1 MTSLITFEHAS
12 LGYGRR
18 VVLEDISFEVNP
30 GDYLG
35 LVGPNGA
42 GKTTVLK
49 ALLGIHAPLAGM
61 VRTAGGLRFGY
72 VPQRE
77 QLNYYYPLSVADV
90 VTMGRPPHARW
101 QRDARSRD
109 REAVDHALA
118 QVGLIPLAR
127 RQIRYLSGG
136 ERQRMLIARAL
147 VSEPTILVL
156 DEPTN
161 GMDLAATTQI
171 LALVR
176 QLRRERG
183 ITVLLVSH
191 ALNEV
196 ANEVDHI
203 ALVVGGRFRLGPT
216 AEILTGETLSAM
228 YGIPVEVAHFGGR
241 HVVMA
246 KNGTAALEAAAQDP
260 RRNRARA

>member
-1 MTSLITFEHAS
+1 MSSLIAFERAA

-18 VVLEDISFEVNP
+18 VVLEDISFEVNR

-49 ALLGIHAPLAGM
+49 VLLGIHAALSGG
-61 VRTAGGLRFGY
+61 VRRAPGLRFGY

-77 QLNYYYPLSVADV
+77 QLNYNFPLSVADV
-90 VTMGRPPHARW
+90 VLMGRPPHARW
-101 QRDARSRD
+101 QRESRARD

-118 QVGLIPLAR
+118 QVGLTPLAR
-127 RQIRYLSGG
+127 RQIRFLSGG

-147 VSEPTILVL
+147 VSEPTVLVL

-176 QLRRERG
+176 QLRRDQG

-196 ANEVDHI
+196 ANEVDRI

-216 AEILTGETLSAM
+216 AEILTSDTLSAM
-228 YGIPVEVAHFGGR
+228 YGIPVDVAHFGGR
-241 HVVMA
+241 HVVFA
-246 KNGTAALEAAAQDP
+246 KNGTPTLETIPDP
-260 RRNRARA
+260 RRNRERA

>member
-1 MTSLITFEHAS
+1 VTSLIAFEHAS

-49 ALLGIHAPLAGM
+49 ALLGIHRPIAGLL
-61 VRTAGGLRFGY
+61 RRQPGLRFGY

-77 QLNYYYPLSVADV
+77 QLNYNFPLSVADV
-90 VTMGRPPHARW
+90 VLMGRTPNGRWERAAR
-101 QRDARSRD
+101 ARD
-109 REAVDHALA
+109 RAAVDRALE
-118 QVGLIPLAR
+118 QVGLTALAR
-127 RQIRYLSGG
+127 RQIRSLSGG

-147 VSEPTILVL
+147 ASEPTMLVL

-161 GMDLAATTQI
+161 GMDLGATTQI

-176 QLRRERG
+176 QLRRDRG
-183 ITVLLVSH
+183 MTVLLVSH

-203 ALVVGGRFRLGPT
+203 ALVVGGRFRLGT
-216 AEILTGETLSAM
+216 TLEILTSDTLTGM

-246 KNGTAALEAAAQDP
+246 QPGPAALEAAARDP
-260 RRNRARA
+260 RRGIGRA

>member
-1 MTSLITFEHAS
+1 LIAFEHAS

-18 VVLEDISFEVNP
+18 AVLEDISFEVNP

-49 ALLGIHAPLAGM
+49 ALLGIHAPLSGT
-61 VRTAGGLRFGY
+61 VRRTPGLRFGY

-77 QLNYYYPLSVADV
+77 QLNYNFPLSVADV
-90 VTMGRPPHARW
+90 ALMGRPPHARW
-101 QRDARSRD
+101 QRDARARD

-118 QVGLIPLAR
+118 QVGLTALER
-127 RQIRYLSGG
+127 RQIRFLSGG

-176 QLRRERG
+176 QLRREQG

-203 ALVVGGRFRLGPT
+203 ALVVGGRFRLGT
-216 AEILTGETLSAM
+216 AREILTGEMLTAM

-246 KNGTAALEAAAQDP
+246 QPGPAALEVAAQDP
-260 RRNRARA
+260 RRRDTSRA